1 MYIQSQGCNV
11 LGISFFNRKFPISF
25 VCGWAAPH
33 EHFYPRTTLYMW
45 LSEALDGGTQFQV
58 PFKPVSDASR
68 GSTPSQTTP
77 RYKGD
82 MELPSGPAFGTRE
95 AYSTRF
101 ALSSTARGYRP
112 SRCKCYKEGC
122 YKEGRRGTA
131 TLSKNPCSSRW

>member
-1 MYIQSQGCNV
+1 MYIYT
-11 LGISFFNRKFPISF
+11 
-25 VCGWAAPH
+25 VCTFSPRGVTFWAFHFSTGDFLSH

-95 AYSTRF
+95 AHSNKF
-101 ALSSTARGYRP
+101 DLSSPARGYRP
-112 SRCKCYKEGC
+112 CCCESHKDSRDIQA
-122 YKEGRRGTA
+122 R
-131 TLSKNPCSSRW
+131 L